1 MVSCFDTLYLR
12 IRQNLK
18 VSNIL
23 QAYQPY
29 KTIPISHIQLQEILV
44 SSEKQHLY
52 YIRAEL
58 MIPRNIPK
66 IQAIRQ
72 FFPVLT

>member
-52 YIRAEL
+52 ICAEL
-58 MIPRNIPK
+58 MILRNIPK